1 MSVKFS
7 VQMTEKYMYD
17 FLLYSYYTR
26 LSGLLS
32 AAVGVLALGNGI
44 TLLLDDSMTQS
55 LIWFFLAI
63 FLLVMTPLNMKS
75 KAKLQVT
82 QSEMFK
88 NPLEYELN
96 DEGVVI
102 RQGEQEAMVAW
113 GEMMKAVSTQ
123 KSVILYITKIRAII
137 LPKECMGELYA
148 EALKV
153 IHTHMSAKKVKIR
166 HIH

>member
-26 LSGLLS
+26 FSGLFS
-32 AAVGVLALGNGI
+32 TIVGVFCLGNGI
-44 TLLLDDSMTQS
+44 TLLMNESMSQS
-55 LIWFFLAI
+55 LIWIFLAI
-63 FLLVMTPLNMKS
+63 FLLVMTPINMKS

-102 RQGEQEAMVAW
+102 RQDEQEARVTW
-113 GEMMKAVSTQ
+113 DEMMKAVSTQ

-137 LPKECMGELYA
+137 LPKECMGEMYE
-148 EALKV
+148 EAIKA
-153 IHTHMSAKKVKIR
+153 IHTHMPPKKVKIR